1 MKKHETYC
9 SYVNFALLGCM
20 SVFRFFSHMGFYYEM
35 CPFLKDDF
43 LTA

>member
-9 SYVNFALLGCM
+9 SYVIFALLGCM
-20 SVFRFFSHMGFYYEM
+20 SVFHFSHIWVL
-35 CPFLKDDF
+35 FLKCVLLYDF